1 LEGIKLCEQF
11 SEDELLQ
18 ILKDLQLLR
27 KYNIVDE
34 SGRLNKTV
42 VLAIIDALMQDEM
55 LKDEAL
61 MIPNF

>member
-1 LEGIKLCEQF
+1 MEGIKLCEQF